1 MNSEDLQMAVE
12 GKERAAVTLLHIISK
27 SIHIPSTKIENK
39 DWRWF
44 LRNLQINHSEHPLF
58 PSTIEVIKF
67 IVKHKST

>member
-1 MNSEDLQMAVE
+1 MNSKDLDR
-12 GKERAAVTLLHIISK
+12 KESAAVTLLQIISK
-27 SIHIPSTKIENK
+27 DIHIPSTKIENK

-58 PSTIEVIKF
+58 HSTIEVIKF

>member
-1 MNSEDLQMAVE
+1 MNSKDLE
-12 GKERAAVTLLHIISK
+12 RKESAAVTLLTLISGD
-27 SIHIPSTKIENK
+27 IHIPSKRIEDKSWN
-39 DWRWF
+39 WF

>member
-1 MNSEDLQMAVE
+1 MFTHEDLQR
-12 GKERAAVTLLHIISK
+12 KESAAVTLLEVISND
-27 SIHIPSTKIENK
+27 IHIPESKIENK

-67 IVKHKST
+67 IVKNKST